1 MNQRLKVEGQQ
12 DAKRR
17 ISKDEFLIESLKVVV
32 NGIAETF
39 GPRCEVVLHDL
50 RNLKKLDHSIVE
62 IANGHVTGRT
72 IGGSITDQGLRY
84 FRGGGKDDFVANYA
98 SLTKDGSPL
107 KSSTMTFKNDKGK
120 PIAAICVNLDVT
132 DIVNFNMVI
141 QDMFKVTEK
150 PQQNEPMETFEEDI
164 VSTLTDIADKVI
176 RGMAKAIPSMKRG
189 DKVEVVRQLENQ
201 GFFLIKGAI
210 KLLAGKLNVSKFTIY
225 NYLQRIRA
233 ENRKEQI
240 QTNRK
245 NLDGQT
251 SRH

>member
-1 MNQRLKVEGQQ
+1 MGIEITNQRLKVEGHQ

-17 ISKDEFLIESLKVVV
+17 ISKDESLIKSLKVVV
-32 NGIAETF
+32 NGIAKTF

-62 IANGHVTGRT
+62 IANGHITGRT

-84 FRGGGKDDFVANYA
+84 FRGGGKDDLIVNYA
-98 SLTKDGSPL
+98 SLTKDGRPL

-150 PQQNEPMETFEEDI
+150 PQQNGPTETFEEDMA
-164 VSTLTDIADKVI
+164 STLTDMANKAI
-176 RGMAKAIPSMKRG
+176 RGVAKAIPSMKRE
-189 DKVEVVRQLENQ
+189 DKVEVVRRLENQ

-210 KLLAGKLNVSKFTIY
+210 KLIARKLNVSKFTIY
-225 NYLQRIRA
+225 NYLAQIRA
-233 ENRKEQI
+233 Q
-240 QTNRK
+240 
-245 NLDGQT
+245 
-251 SRH
+251 